1 MNNYQPLKTVFME
14 TRDLDGIDVEE
25 TTTVDEQ
32 RSNKGKTFA
41 KVAAGIGAG
50 AAAGAGVMAMVDDDV
65 TTPDVV
71 PTELVDASDV
81 ADVTAGHIADNN
93 AVEAWSDDKGNEAW
107 PQKHDNEAWP
117 QKHDNEAWPQKHD
130 NEAWPQKHDN
140 EAWPQKHDNE
150 AWPQKHDNE
159 AWPDD
164 RDNEAWPDDRDNEAW
179 PQEQPVDAVHTVHT
193 VKLDM
198 QDGALSPAVPFSGY
212 MADMCTPDGHSLL
225 LDVNGDGVYDIAM
238 SYDDDTYTITDLS
251 LVDDGS
257 TVRLDDEVVVDV
269 LGDES
274 LDDQIDIPD
283 DAVDDLSSDGYLYE
297 M

>member
-14 TRDLDGIDVEE
+14 TRDLDGINVEE

-65 TTPDVV
+65 TTPDVE

-93 AVEAWSDDKGNEAW
+93 AAEAWPDDKG
-107 PQKHDNEAWP
+107 
-117 QKHDNEAWPQKHD
+117 
-130 NEAWPQKHDN
+130 
-140 EAWPQKHDNE
+140 NE

-164 RDNEAWPDDRDNEAW
+164 RDNEAWP
-179 PQEQPVDAVHTVHT
+179 QEQPVDTVHT

-198 QDGALSPAVPFSGY
+198 QDGVLSPAVPFSGY
-212 MADMCTPDGHSLL
+212 MADMYTPDGHSLL

-257 TVRLDDEVVVDV
+257 TVRLDDEDVVDV
-269 LGDES
+269 LDDEP
-274 LDDQIDIPD
+274 LDDQIGIPD

>member
-14 TRDLDGIDVEE
+14 TRDLDGINVEE

-65 TTPDVV
+65 TTPDVE

-93 AVEAWSDDKGNEAW
+93 AAEAWPDDKGNEAW
-107 PQKHDNEAWP
+107 PQKHDNEAWS
-117 QKHDNEAWPQKHD
+117 
-130 NEAWPQKHDN
+130 
-140 EAWPQKHDNE
+140 
-150 AWPQKHDNE
+150 
-159 AWPDD
+159 
-164 RDNEAWPDDRDNEAW
+164 DDRDNEAW
-179 PQEQPVDAVHTVHT
+179 PQEQPVDAVHTV
-193 VKLDM
+193 KLDM
-198 QDGALSPAVPFSGY
+198 QDGVLSPAVPFSGY
-212 MADMCTPDGHSLL
+212 MADMYTPDGHSLL

-238 SYDDDTYTITDLS
+238 SYDDDTYTINDLS

-257 TVRLDDEVVVDV
+257 TVRLDDEGVVDV
-269 LGDES
+269 LDDEP
-274 LDDQIDIPD
+274 LDDQIGIPD

>member
-14 TRDLDGIDVEE
+14 TRDLDGINVEE

-65 TTPDVV
+65 TTPDVE

-81 ADVTAGHIADNN
+81 ADVTAGHIADN
-93 AVEAWSDDKGNEAW
+93 
-107 PQKHDNEAWP
+107 
-117 QKHDNEAWPQKHD
+117 
-130 NEAWPQKHDN
+130 
-140 EAWPQKHDNE
+140 
-150 AWPQKHDNE
+150 
-159 AWPDD
+159 
-164 RDNEAWPDDRDNEAW
+164 EAWPDDRDNEAW
-179 PQEQPVDAVHTVHT
+179 PQEKPVDAVHT

-198 QDGALSPAVPFSGY
+198 QDGVLSPAVPFSGY
-212 MADMCTPDGHSLL
+212 MADMYTPDGHSLL

-238 SYDDDTYTITDLS
+238 SYDDDTYTINDLS

-257 TVRLDDEVVVDV
+257 TVRLDDEGVVDV
-269 LGDES
+269 LDDEP
-274 LDDQIDIPD
+274 LDDQIGIPD

>member
-1 MNNYQPLKTVFME
+1 M
-14 TRDLDGIDVEE
+14 
-25 TTTVDEQ
+25 
-32 RSNKGKTFA
+32 
-41 KVAAGIGAG
+41 
-50 AAAGAGVMAMVDDDV
+50 
-65 TTPDVV
+65 
-71 PTELVDASDV
+71 
-81 ADVTAGHIADNN
+81 
-93 AVEAWSDDKGNEAW
+93 
-107 PQKHDNEAWP
+107 
-117 QKHDNEAWPQKHD
+117 
-130 NEAWPQKHDN
+130 
-140 EAWPQKHDNE
+140 
-150 AWPQKHDNE
+150 
-159 AWPDD
+159 
-164 RDNEAWPDDRDNEAW
+164 
-179 PQEQPVDAVHTVHT
+179 DAVHTVHT

-212 MADMCTPDGHSLL
+212 MADMCAPDGHSLL

>member
-14 TRDLDGIDVEE
+14 TRDLDGINVEE

-65 TTPDVV
+65 TTPDVE

-93 AVEAWSDDKGNEAW
+93 AAEAWPDDKGNEAR
-107 PQKHDNEAWP
+107 PDDKG
-117 QKHDNEAWPQKHD
+117 NEAWPQKHD

-164 RDNEAWPDDRDNEAW
+164 RDNEAWP
-179 PQEQPVDAVHTVHT
+179 QEQPVDAVHTV
-193 VKLDM
+193 KLDI

>member
-14 TRDLDGIDVEE
+14 TRDLDGINVEE

-65 TTPDVV
+65 TTPDVE

-93 AVEAWSDDKGNEAW
+93 AAEAW
-107 PQKHDNEAWP
+107 PQKH
-117 QKHDNEAWPQKHD
+117 
-130 NEAWPQKHDN
+130 
-140 EAWPQKHDNE
+140 
-150 AWPQKHDNE
+150 
-159 AWPDD
+159 
-164 RDNEAWPDDRDNEAW
+164 DNEAWPDDRDNEAW
-179 PQEQPVDAVHTVHT
+179 PQEQPVDAVHTV
-193 VKLDM
+193 KLDM
-198 QDGALSPAVPFSGY
+198 QDGVLSPAVPFSGY
-212 MADMCTPDGHSLL
+212 MADMYTPDGHSLL

-238 SYDDDTYTITDLS
+238 SYDDDTYTINDLS

-257 TVRLDDEVVVDV
+257 TVRLDDEGVVDV
-269 LGDES
+269 LDDEP
-274 LDDQIDIPD
+274 LDDQIGIPD

>member
-1 MNNYQPLKTVFME
+1 ME

-81 ADVTAGHIADNN
+81 ADVTVGHIADNN

-117 QKHDNEAWPQKHD
+117 QKH
-130 NEAWPQKHDN
+130 
-140 EAWPQKHDNE
+140 
-150 AWPQKHDNE
+150 
-159 AWPDD
+159 
-164 RDNEAWPDDRDNEAW
+164 DNEAW

>member
-1 MNNYQPLKTVFME
+1 ME
-14 TRDLDGIDVEE
+14 TRDLDGINVEE

-65 TTPDVV
+65 TTPDVE

-93 AVEAWSDDKGNEAW
+93 AAEAW
-107 PQKHDNEAWP
+107 PQKH
-117 QKHDNEAWPQKHD
+117 
-130 NEAWPQKHDN
+130 
-140 EAWPQKHDNE
+140 
-150 AWPQKHDNE
+150 
-159 AWPDD
+159 
-164 RDNEAWPDDRDNEAW
+164 DNEAWPDDRDNEAW
-179 PQEQPVDAVHTVHT
+179 PQEQPVDAVHTV
-193 VKLDM
+193 KLDM
-198 QDGALSPAVPFSGY
+198 QDGVLSPAVPFSGY
-212 MADMCTPDGHSLL
+212 MADMYTPDGHSLL

-238 SYDDDTYTITDLS
+238 SYDDDTYTINDLS

-257 TVRLDDEVVVDV
+257 TVRLDDEGVVDV
-269 LGDES
+269 LDDEP
-274 LDDQIDIPD
+274 LDDQIGIPD

>member
-14 TRDLDGIDVEE
+14 TRDLDGINVEE

-65 TTPDVV
+65 TTPDVE

-93 AVEAWSDDKGNEAW
+93 AAEAWPDDKGNEAW
-107 PQKHDNEAWP
+107 PQKH
-117 QKHDNEAWPQKHD
+117 
-130 NEAWPQKHDN
+130 
-140 EAWPQKHDNE
+140 
-150 AWPQKHDNE
+150 
-159 AWPDD
+159 
-164 RDNEAWPDDRDNEAW
+164 DNEAWPDDRDNEAW
-179 PQEQPVDAVHTVHT
+179 PQEQPVDAVHTV
-193 VKLDM
+193 KLDM
-198 QDGALSPAVPFSGY
+198 QDGVLSPAVPFSGY
-212 MADMCTPDGHSLL
+212 MADMYTPDGHSLL

-238 SYDDDTYTITDLS
+238 SYDDDTYTINDLS

-257 TVRLDDEVVVDV
+257 TVRLDDEGVVDV
-269 LGDES
+269 LDDEP
-274 LDDQIDIPD
+274 LDDQIGIPD

>member
-50 AAAGAGVMAMVDDDV
+50 AAAGAGVMAMVDDDG

-81 ADVTAGHIADNN
+81 ADVTVGHIADNN

-117 QKHDNEAWPQKHD
+117 QKH
-130 NEAWPQKHDN
+130 
-140 EAWPQKHDNE
+140 
-150 AWPQKHDNE
+150 
-159 AWPDD
+159 
-164 RDNEAWPDDRDNEAW
+164 DNEAW

>member
-25 TTTVDEQ
+25 MTTVDEQ

-93 AVEAWSDDKGNEAW
+93 AAEAWSDDKG
-107 PQKHDNEAWP
+107 
-117 QKHDNEAWPQKHD
+117 

-179 PQEQPVDAVHTVHT
+179 PQKQPVDAVHTVHT

>member
-14 TRDLDGIDVEE
+14 TRDLDGINVEE

-65 TTPDVV
+65 TTPDVE

-93 AVEAWSDDKGNEAW
+93 AAEAWPDDKG
-107 PQKHDNEAWP
+107 
-117 QKHDNEAWPQKHD
+117 NEAWPQKHD

-179 PQEQPVDAVHTVHT
+179 PQEQPVDAVHTV
-193 VKLDM
+193 KLDM
-198 QDGALSPAVPFSGY
+198 QDGVLSPAVPFSGY
-212 MADMCTPDGHSLL
+212 MADMYTPDGHSLL

-257 TVRLDDEVVVDV
+257 TVRLDDEGVVDV
-269 LGDES
+269 LDDEP
-274 LDDQIDIPD
+274 LDDQIGIPD

>member
-1 MNNYQPLKTVFME
+1 ME

-164 RDNEAWPDDRDNEAW
+164 RDNEAWP
-179 PQEQPVDAVHTVHT
+179 QEQPVDAVHTVHT

>member
-1 MNNYQPLKTVFME
+1 ME
-14 TRDLDGIDVEE
+14 TRDLDGINVEE

-65 TTPDVV
+65 TTPDVE

-93 AVEAWSDDKGNEAW
+93 AAEAWPDDKGNEAW
-107 PQKHDNEAWP
+107 PDDKG
-117 QKHDNEAWPQKHD
+117 NEAWPQKHD

-164 RDNEAWPDDRDNEAW
+164 RDNEAWP
-179 PQEQPVDAVHTVHT
+179 QEQPVDAVHTV
-193 VKLDM
+193 KLDM
-198 QDGALSPAVPFSGY
+198 QDGVLSPAVPFSGY
-212 MADMCTPDGHSLL
+212 MADMYTPDGHSLL

-257 TVRLDDEVVVDV
+257 TVRLDDEGVVDV
-269 LGDES
+269 LDDEP
-274 LDDQIDIPD
+274 LDEQIGIPD

>member
-1 MNNYQPLKTVFME
+1 ME

-65 TTPDVV
+65 TAPDVV

-93 AVEAWSDDKGNEAW
+93 AVEAW
-107 PQKHDNEAWP
+107 
-117 QKHDNEAWPQKHD
+117 
-130 NEAWPQKHDN
+130 
-140 EAWPQKHDNE
+140 PQKHDNE

-164 RDNEAWPDDRDNEAW
+164 RDNEAWP
-179 PQEQPVDAVHTVHT
+179 QEQPVDAVHT

-212 MADMCTPDGHSLL
+212 MADMYTPDGHSLL

-251 LVDDGS
+251 LVDYGS

>member
-14 TRDLDGIDVEE
+14 TRDLDGINVEE

-65 TTPDVV
+65 TTPDVE

-93 AVEAWSDDKGNEAW
+93 AAEAW

-117 QKHDNEAWPQKHD
+117 QKHDNEAWPQ
-130 NEAWPQKHDN
+130 
-140 EAWPQKHDNE
+140 
-150 AWPQKHDNE
+150 
-159 AWPDD
+159 
-164 RDNEAWPDDRDNEAW
+164 
-179 PQEQPVDAVHTVHT
+179 EQPVDAVHT

-198 QDGALSPAVPFSGY
+198 QDGVLSPAVPFSGY
-212 MADMCTPDGHSLL
+212 MADMYTPDGHSLL

-238 SYDDDTYTITDLS
+238 SYDDDTYTINDLS

-257 TVRLDDEVVVDV
+257 TVRLDDEGVVDV
-269 LGDES
+269 LDDEP
-274 LDDQIDIPD
+274 LDDQIGIPD

>member
-1 MNNYQPLKTVFME
+1 MLNNRNDLSMNNYQPLKTVFME
-14 TRDLDGIDVEE
+14 TRDLDGINVEE

-65 TTPDVV
+65 TTPDVE

-93 AVEAWSDDKGNEAW
+93 AAEAW
-107 PQKHDNEAWP
+107 PQKH
-117 QKHDNEAWPQKHD
+117 
-130 NEAWPQKHDN
+130 
-140 EAWPQKHDNE
+140 
-150 AWPQKHDNE
+150 
-159 AWPDD
+159 
-164 RDNEAWPDDRDNEAW
+164 DNEAWPDDRDNEAW
-179 PQEQPVDAVHTVHT
+179 PQEQPVDAVHTV
-193 VKLDM
+193 KLDM
-198 QDGALSPAVPFSGY
+198 QDGVLSPAVPFSGY
-212 MADMCTPDGHSLL
+212 MADMYTPDGHSLL

-238 SYDDDTYTITDLS
+238 SYDDDTYTINDLS

-257 TVRLDDEVVVDV
+257 TVRLDDEGVVDV
-269 LGDES
+269 LDDEP
-274 LDDQIDIPD
+274 LDDQIGIPD

>member
-117 QKHDNEAWPQKHD
+117 
-130 NEAWPQKHDN
+130 
-140 EAWPQKHDNE
+140 
-150 AWPQKHDNE
+150 
-159 AWPDD
+159 
-164 RDNEAWPDDRDNEAW
+164 DDRDNEAW
-179 PQEQPVDAVHTVHT
+179 PQEQPVDAVHT

>member
-1 MNNYQPLKTVFME
+1 ME
-14 TRDLDGIDVEE
+14 TRDLDGINVEE

-65 TTPDVV
+65 TTPDVE

-93 AVEAWSDDKGNEAW
+93 AAEAW

-117 QKHDNEAWPQKHD
+117 QKHDNEAWPQ
-130 NEAWPQKHDN
+130 
-140 EAWPQKHDNE
+140 
-150 AWPQKHDNE
+150 
-159 AWPDD
+159 
-164 RDNEAWPDDRDNEAW
+164 
-179 PQEQPVDAVHTVHT
+179 EQPVDAVHT

-212 MADMCTPDGHSLL
+212 MADMYTSDGHSLL

-238 SYDDDTYTITDLS
+238 SYDDDMYTITDLS

-257 TVRLDDEVVVDV
+257 TVRLDDEDVVDV
-269 LGDES
+269 LDDEP
-274 LDDQIDIPD
+274 LDDQIGIPD

>member
-1 MNNYQPLKTVFME
+1 ME
-14 TRDLDGIDVEE
+14 TRDLDGINVEE

-65 TTPDVV
+65 TTPDVE

-93 AVEAWSDDKGNEAW
+93 AAEAWPDDKGNEAW
-107 PQKHDNEAWP
+107 PQKHDNEAWS
-117 QKHDNEAWPQKHD
+117 
-130 NEAWPQKHDN
+130 
-140 EAWPQKHDNE
+140 
-150 AWPQKHDNE
+150 
-159 AWPDD
+159 
-164 RDNEAWPDDRDNEAW
+164 DDRDNEAW
-179 PQEQPVDAVHTVHT
+179 PQEQPVDAVHTV
-193 VKLDM
+193 KLDM
-198 QDGALSPAVPFSGY
+198 QDGVLSPAVPFSGY
-212 MADMCTPDGHSLL
+212 MADMYTPDGHSLL

-238 SYDDDTYTITDLS
+238 SYDDDTYTINDLS

-257 TVRLDDEVVVDV
+257 TVRLDDEGVVDV
-269 LGDES
+269 LDDEP
-274 LDDQIDIPD
+274 LDDQIGIPD

>member
-164 RDNEAWPDDRDNEAW
+164 RDNEAWP
-179 PQEQPVDAVHTVHT
+179 QEQPVDAVHT

>member
-14 TRDLDGIDVEE
+14 TRDLDGINVEE

-65 TTPDVV
+65 TTPDVE

-93 AVEAWSDDKGNEAW
+93 AAEAWPDDKG
-107 PQKHDNEAWP
+107 
-117 QKHDNEAWPQKHD
+117 NEAWPQKHD

-164 RDNEAWPDDRDNEAW
+164 RDNEAWP
-179 PQEQPVDAVHTVHT
+179 QEQPVDAVHTV
-193 VKLDM
+193 KLDM
-198 QDGALSPAVPFSGY
+198 QDGVLSPAVPFSGY
-212 MADMCTPDGHSLL
+212 MADMYTPDGHSLL

-257 TVRLDDEVVVDV
+257 TVRLDDEDVVDV
-269 LGDES
+269 LDDEP
-274 LDDQIDIPD
+274 LDDQIGIPD

>member
-14 TRDLDGIDVEE
+14 TRDLDGINVEE

-65 TTPDVV
+65 TTPDVE

-93 AVEAWSDDKGNEAW
+93 AAEAW

-117 QKHDNEAWPQKHD
+117 QKHDNEAWPQ
-130 NEAWPQKHDN
+130 
-140 EAWPQKHDNE
+140 
-150 AWPQKHDNE
+150 
-159 AWPDD
+159 
-164 RDNEAWPDDRDNEAW
+164 
-179 PQEQPVDAVHTVHT
+179 EQPVDAVHT

-212 MADMCTPDGHSLL
+212 MADMYTSDGHSLL

-257 TVRLDDEVVVDV
+257 TVRLDDEDVVDV
-269 LGDES
+269 LDDEP
-274 LDDQIDIPD
+274 LDDQIGIPD

>member
-14 TRDLDGIDVEE
+14 TRDLDGINVEE

-65 TTPDVV
+65 TTPDVE

-93 AVEAWSDDKGNEAW
+93 AAEAWPDDKGNEAW
-107 PQKHDNEAWP
+107 PDDKGNEAWP
-117 QKHDNEAWPQKHD
+117 DDKG

-164 RDNEAWPDDRDNEAW
+164 RDNEAWP
-179 PQEQPVDAVHTVHT
+179 QEQPVDAVHTV
-193 VKLDM
+193 KLDM
-198 QDGALSPAVPFSGY
+198 QDGVLSPAVPFSGY
-212 MADMCTPDGHSLL
+212 MADMYTPDGHSLL

-238 SYDDDTYTITDLS
+238 SYDDDTYTINDLS

-257 TVRLDDEVVVDV
+257 TVRLDDEGVVDV
-269 LGDES
+269 LDDEP
-274 LDDQIDIPD
+274 LDDQIGIPD

>member
-50 AAAGAGVMAMVDDDV
+50 AAVGAGVMAMVDDDV

-93 AVEAWSDDKGNEAW
+93 AVEAWSDDKG
-107 PQKHDNEAWP
+107 NEAWP

>member
-65 TTPDVV
+65 TAPDVV

-93 AVEAWSDDKGNEAW
+93 AVEAW
-107 PQKHDNEAWP
+107 
-117 QKHDNEAWPQKHD
+117 
-130 NEAWPQKHDN
+130 
-140 EAWPQKHDNE
+140 PQKHDNE

-164 RDNEAWPDDRDNEAW
+164 RDNEAWP
-179 PQEQPVDAVHTVHT
+179 QEQPVDAVHT

-212 MADMCTPDGHSLL
+212 MADMYTPDGHSLL

>member
-1 MNNYQPLKTVFME
+1 MNNYQPLKTEFME
-14 TRDLDGIDVEE
+14 TRDLDGINVEE

-65 TTPDVV
+65 TTPDVE

-93 AVEAWSDDKGNEAW
+93 AAEAWPDDKGNEAW
-107 PQKHDNEAWP
+107 PQKH
-117 QKHDNEAWPQKHD
+117 
-130 NEAWPQKHDN
+130 
-140 EAWPQKHDNE
+140 
-150 AWPQKHDNE
+150 
-159 AWPDD
+159 
-164 RDNEAWPDDRDNEAW
+164 DNEAWPDDRDNEAW
-179 PQEQPVDAVHTVHT
+179 PQEQPVDAVHTV
-193 VKLDM
+193 KLDM
-198 QDGALSPAVPFSGY
+198 QDGVLSPAVPFSGY
-212 MADMCTPDGHSLL
+212 MADMYTPDGHSLL

-238 SYDDDTYTITDLS
+238 SYDDDTYTINDLS

-257 TVRLDDEVVVDV
+257 TVRLDDEGVVDV
-269 LGDES
+269 LDDEP
-274 LDDQIDIPD
+274 LDDQIGIPD

>member
-14 TRDLDGIDVEE
+14 TRDLDGINVEE

-50 AAAGAGVMAMVDDDV
+50 AAAAAGAGVMAMVDDDV
-65 TTPDVV
+65 TTPDVE

-93 AVEAWSDDKGNEAW
+93 AAEAWPDDKGNEAW
-107 PQKHDNEAWP
+107 PDDKG
-117 QKHDNEAWPQKHD
+117 NEAWPQKHD

-164 RDNEAWPDDRDNEAW
+164 RDNEAWP
-179 PQEQPVDAVHTVHT
+179 QEQPVDAVHTV
-193 VKLDM
+193 KLDM
-198 QDGALSPAVPFSGY
+198 QDGVLSPAVPFSGY
-212 MADMCTPDGHSLL
+212 MADMYTPDGHSLL

-238 SYDDDTYTITDLS
+238 SYDDDTYTINDLS

-257 TVRLDDEVVVDV
+257 TVRLDDEGVVDV
-269 LGDES
+269 LDDEP
-274 LDDQIDIPD
+274 LDDQIGIPD

>member
-1 MNNYQPLKTVFME
+1 ME

-50 AAAGAGVMAMVDDDV
+50 AAAGAGVMAIVDDDV

-93 AVEAWSDDKGNEAW
+93 AVEAW

-117 QKHDNEAWPQKHD
+117 QKHGNEAWPDDRDNEAWPDDRVNEAWPQEHD
-130 NEAWPQKHDN
+130 NEAWPQ
-140 EAWPQKHDNE
+140 EHDNE

-179 PQEQPVDAVHTVHT
+179 PQEQPVDAVHT

>member
-1 MNNYQPLKTVFME
+1 ME

-93 AVEAWSDDKGNEAW
+93 AAEAWSDDKGNEAW

>member
-1 MNNYQPLKTVFME
+1 ME
-14 TRDLDGIDVEE
+14 TRDLDGINVEE

-65 TTPDVV
+65 TTPDVE

-93 AVEAWSDDKGNEAW
+93 AA
-107 PQKHDNEAWP
+107 EAWP

-164 RDNEAWPDDRDNEAW
+164 RDNEAWPR
-179 PQEQPVDAVHTVHT
+179 
-193 VKLDM
+193 
-198 QDGALSPAVPFSGY
+198 S
-212 MADMCTPDGHSLL
+212 SLWMRC
-225 LDVNGDGVYDIAM
+225 I
-238 SYDDDTYTITDLS
+238 
-251 LVDDGS
+251 
-257 TVRLDDEVVVDV
+257 R
-269 LGDES
+269 
-274 LDDQIDIPD
+274 
-283 DAVDDLSSDGYLYE
+283 
-297 M
+297 

>member
-1 MNNYQPLKTVFME
+1 ME
-14 TRDLDGIDVEE
+14 TRDLDGINVEE

-65 TTPDVV
+65 TTPDVE

-93 AVEAWSDDKGNEAW
+93 AAEAWPDDKGNEAW
-107 PQKHDNEAWP
+107 PQKH
-117 QKHDNEAWPQKHD
+117 
-130 NEAWPQKHDN
+130 
-140 EAWPQKHDNE
+140 
-150 AWPQKHDNE
+150 
-159 AWPDD
+159 
-164 RDNEAWPDDRDNEAW
+164 DNEAWPDDRDNEAW
-179 PQEQPVDAVHTVHT
+179 PQEQPVDAVHTV
-193 VKLDM
+193 KLDM
-198 QDGALSPAVPFSGY
+198 QDGVLSPAVPFSGY
-212 MADMCTPDGHSLL
+212 MADMYTPDGHSLL

-238 SYDDDTYTITDLS
+238 SYDDDTYTINDLS

-257 TVRLDDEVVVDV
+257 TVRLDDEGVVDV
-269 LGDES
+269 LDDEP
-274 LDDQIDIPD
+274 LDDQIGIPD

>member
-65 TTPDVV
+65 TAPDVV
-71 PTELVDASDV
+71 PTELVDVSDV

-93 AVEAWSDDKGNEAW
+93 AVEAW
-107 PQKHDNEAWP
+107 PQKHDNEA
-117 QKHDNEAWPQKHD
+117 
-130 NEAWPQKHDN
+130 
-140 EAWPQKHDNE
+140 
-150 AWPQKHDNE
+150 
-159 AWPDD
+159 
-164 RDNEAWPDDRDNEAW
+164 
-179 PQEQPVDAVHTVHT
+179 PVDAVHT

-212 MADMCTPDGHSLL
+212 MADMYTPDGHSLL

>member
-14 TRDLDGIDVEE
+14 TRDLDGINVEE

-32 RSNKGKTFA
+32 RSNNGKTFA

-65 TTPDVV
+65 TTPDVE

-93 AVEAWSDDKGNEAW
+93 AAEAW
-107 PQKHDNEAWP
+107 PQKH
-117 QKHDNEAWPQKHD
+117 
-130 NEAWPQKHDN
+130 
-140 EAWPQKHDNE
+140 
-150 AWPQKHDNE
+150 
-159 AWPDD
+159 
-164 RDNEAWPDDRDNEAW
+164 DNEAW
-179 PQEQPVDAVHTVHT
+179 PQEQPVDAVHTV
-193 VKLDM
+193 KLDM
-198 QDGALSPAVPFSGY
+198 QDGVLSPAVPFSGY
-212 MADMCTPDGHSLL
+212 MADMYTPDGHSLL

-238 SYDDDTYTITDLS
+238 SYDDDTYTINDLS

-257 TVRLDDEVVVDV
+257 TVRLDDEGVVDV
-269 LGDES
+269 LDDEP
-274 LDDQIDIPD
+274 LDDQIGIPD

>member
-14 TRDLDGIDVEE
+14 TRDLDGINVEE

-65 TTPDVV
+65 TTPDVE

-93 AVEAWSDDKGNEAW
+93 AAEAWPDDKG
-107 PQKHDNEAWP
+107 NEAWP

-164 RDNEAWPDDRDNEAW
+164 RDNEAWP
-179 PQEQPVDAVHTVHT
+179 QEQPVDAVHTV
-193 VKLDM
+193 KLDM
-198 QDGALSPAVPFSGY
+198 QDGVLSPAVPFSGY
-212 MADMCTPDGHSLL
+212 MADMYTPDGHSLL

-238 SYDDDTYTITDLS
+238 SYDDDTYTINDLS

-257 TVRLDDEVVVDV
+257 TVRLDDEGVVDV
-269 LGDES
+269 LDDEP
-274 LDDQIDIPD
+274 LDDQIGIPD

>member
-1 MNNYQPLKTVFME
+1 ME
-14 TRDLDGIDVEE
+14 TRDLDGINVEE
-25 TTTVDEQ
+25 TTTVNEQ

-65 TTPDVV
+65 TTPDVE

-93 AVEAWSDDKGNEAW
+93 AAEAWPDDKGNEAW

-159 AWPDD
+159 AWPQKH
-164 RDNEAWPDDRDNEAW
+164 DNEAW
-179 PQEQPVDAVHTVHT
+179 PQEQPVDAVHTV
-193 VKLDM
+193 KLDM
-198 QDGALSPAVPFSGY
+198 QDGVLSPAVPFSGY
-212 MADMCTPDGHSLL
+212 MADMYTPDGHSLL

-238 SYDDDTYTITDLS
+238 SYDDDTYTINDLS

-257 TVRLDDEVVVDV
+257 TVRLDDEGVVDV
-269 LGDES
+269 LDDEP
-274 LDDQIDIPD
+274 LDDQIGIPD